1 MNRQLRVDPEFRDK
15 IPPLTEDEF
24 KQLEQNILADGEIYE
39 PIIVWNGTIV
49 DGHNR
54 YKIAQKHPE
63 IPFKT
68 REMNFPDKWAAFDWM
83 YSKQLGRR
91 NLTEELRTVL
101 IGKMYEA
108 RKKTRGAA
116 DGFRGNQY
124 AKVVSGQN
132 GAIPKSETTR
142 ESVAKEVGIGAR
154 SVERAAQ
161 FAKGVDAIREVS
173 PTAADKIL
181 SGTSGATKRSIQ
193 EFTQMEE
200 NDQKEFIKSIEN
212 GEKLETAKLK
222 PKRNPN
228 SDKGNTMEDRAVAK
242 KVAEAV
248 AGLSSDEGKH
258 YTLEILLS
266 ELEVNGVEFVRLLR
280 NAIDEHPELVTEWNA
295 PVISET
301 IQTIIDNITEVKESI
316 K

>member
-24 KQLEQNILADGEIYE
+24 NQLEQNILADGEIYE

-83 YSKQLGRR
+83 YAKQLGRR
-91 NLTEELRTVL
+91 NLTEELTMYCR
-101 IGKMYEA
+101 GKMLEA
-108 RKKTRGAA
+108 RKKTVGNVTSERSE
-116 DGFRGNQY
+116 DGTFQK
-124 AKVVSGQN
+124 AQN
-132 GAIPKSETTR
+132 GPIGDTAQNIANELGVSRNTVKRSEKF
-142 ESVAKEVGIGAR
+142 S
-154 SVERAAQ
+154 
-161 FAKGVDAIREVS
+161 KGVDAIREVS
-173 PTAADKIL
+173 PMAADKIL

-228 SDKGNTMEDRAVAK
+228 SDKGNTAEDRAVAK

-280 NAIDEHPELVTEWNA
+280 NAIDDHPELVTEWNA

-301 IQTIIDNITEVKESI
+301 IQTIIDNIMEVKESI